1 MIFLLA
7 PQYLIARDPLAA
19 KQMLIPFFHL
29 TTSKTKFYKLP
40 AAKFCQNNLKFLF
53 KTLTEDL
60 NFFQ

>member
-40 AAKFCQNNLKFLF
+40 AVRVWTNKKIKKSQEN
-53 KTLTEDL
+53 
-60 NFFQ
+60 